1 MDFNDTT
8 EEASFRA
15 EARAFL
21 ERACKP
27 KRAENDRMS
36 RSLKLGDYLKAA
48 KAYQKKKA
56 EAGFAGIIWAKE
68 HGGRGLAPIFSVIFG
83 QEEAKFDAPSSVFA
97 IGLGMCLPTVIAFGS
112 EAIKQR
118 YVAKALAGEEIWCQ
132 LFSEPGAGSDVAASK
147 TKAVKE
153 GDPGTGSGTGDWI
166 VNGQKV
172 WTTGAQFSDFGILL
186 ARTNAEVE
194 KHKGL
199 TMFIVDMKAP
209 GVEVRP
215 IHQMSGGRDFNEV
228 YFTDVRIPDA
238 NRLGDSGQGWS
249 VALVTLMNERL
260 AVGGSYGPD
269 YKEIFELARTLPS
282 PTGAG
287 QLIQN
292 DAFRQKLADWI
303 VRAEGYKLAKFR
315 TMTALSRGQAPGP
328 ESAIGKVINANQM
341 LDIGNAAIEA
351 LDHYGIINDADLAPM
366 EAAFQQSYMFAPG
379 LRIAGG
385 TDEILKNILAERVL
399 GLPQDARADKGVAFK
414 DLPTGR

>member
-1 MDFNDTT
+1 MDFNDTP
-8 EEASFRA
+8 EEAAFRA

-21 ERACKP
+21 EATCKP
-27 KRAENDRMS
+27 KAAENERMS
-36 RSLKLGDYLKAA
+36 RSLKPVEYLKAA

-56 EAGFAGIIWAKE
+56 EAGFAGITWASAQ
-68 HGGRGLAPIFSVIFG
+68 GGRALPPIFNVIFG
-83 QEEAKFDAPSSVFA
+83 QEEAKFDAPSQAFA
-97 IGLGMCLPTVIAFGS
+97 IGLGMCVPTVIAFADD
-112 EAIKQR
+112 AIKQR
-118 YVAKALAGEEIWCQ
+118 YVAKALQGEEIWCQ

-147 TKAVKE
+147 TKAVKD
-153 GDPGTGSGTGDWI
+153 GADWI

-186 ARTNAEVE
+186 VRTNPDVE

-238 NRLGDSGQGWS
+238 NRLGEAGQGWG

-269 YKEIFELARTLPS
+269 YKEIFELARNLPS

-292 DAFRQKLADWI
+292 EAFRQKLADWI

-315 TMTALSRGQAPGP
+315 TMTALSKGQTPGP

-341 LDIGNAAIEA
+341 MDIGNSAIEA
-351 LDHYGIINDADLAPM
+351 LDHFGIINDGELAPM
-366 EAAFQQSYMFAPG
+366 EGAFHQSYMFAPG

-385 TDEILKNILAERVL
+385 TDEILKNIIAERVL
-399 GLPQDARADKGVAFK
+399 GLPQDQRADKGVAFK